1 MRNIPSSELSMST
14 AFNEFELSAV
24 AYPNG
29 RIAVLLA
36 QYPHLTETERDEL
49 VHFTKSASRDE
60 MRNLRSIPGLRSK
73 LDRLI
78 PDHSDQSRPVA
89 MPSLWIAAMVIAIIG
104 TLLFL

>member
-1 MRNIPSSELSMST
+1 MST

-36 QYPHLTETERDEL
+36 QYPHLSEMERDEL

-60 MRNLRSIPGLRSK
+60 MRNLRSIPGLRGK
-73 LDRLI
+73 LDRLM
-78 PDHSDQSRPVA
+78 PDHVDQSRPGSV
-89 MPSLWIAAMVIAIIG
+89 PSLWIVAAVAIAVVG